1 MSHLNILCLTTHTH
15 ITIQSATKKNVD
27 VSKLLDAARGGNIR
41 DAVDLIKNK
50 GLDVDTNSRV
60 ILVNSLSGPVVDF

>member
-1 MSHLNILCLTTHTH
+1 M
-15 ITIQSATKKNVD
+15 IQSATKKNVD